1 MSNARDVLQKIKQRK
16 EDAEAI
22 RAYWNEVLADLG
34 EIPSAQLQSWLGTFD
49 LDTIITGLDRTVIQ
63 RSKREAKEKPMD
75 AGQAVR
81 YASAVMH
88 SMRLETLPEHERQ
101 AIADRKA
108 RISAKRSVAGKVGN
122 EKRWHSEPDVA
133 KVCDDLRSDAMVLRP
148 SYSGSGS
155 CSNSFSSSSSDSNYK
170 GADAPNATALEKE
183 EGKTKPKPTPTPME
197 VSGVQAKTTP
207 TPKPN
212 PGQRL
217 AQPYRPEP
225 GFTEP
230 HRACKNCGGTLKR
243 DVNHN
248 CAEYEEIDVAV
259 KTGRLNLGTV
269 DDLTGDDGYITTA
282 SGLRLKGL

>member
-1 MSNARDVLQKIKQRK
+1 
-16 EDAEAI
+16 
-22 RAYWNEVLADLG
+22 
-34 EIPSAQLQSWLGTFD
+34 
-49 LDTIITGLDRTVIQ
+49 
-63 RSKREAKEKPMD
+63 
-75 AGQAVR
+75 
-81 YASAVMH
+81 
-88 SMRLETLPEHERQ
+88 
-101 AIADRKA
+101 
-108 RISAKRSVAGKVGN
+108 
-122 EKRWHSEPDVA
+122 
-133 KVCDDLRSDAMVLRP
+133 LRP

-183 EGKTKPKPTPTPME
+183 EGKTKPKPTPTPVE
-197 VSGVQAKTTP
+197 ASGVQAKTTPTP

-248 CAEYEEIDVAV
+248 CAEYEEIDVPV